1 MSKYSYAYG
10 IDVGGTTV
18 KCGLFQVDGIY
29 VESWEIPTRTEDK
42 GINVIPDIAET
53 ILKNME
59 AHGLSR
65 KDVAGVGI
73 GVPGPVRDGG
83 VVSGCVNLGWGEY
96 HVASELSGRLGGIR
110 VEVGNDANVAALG
123 EQWRGGGQGY
133 RNVVMIT
140 LGTGVGGGIII
151 GGKIL
156 AGAHG
161 AGGEIGHITVNRNET
176 IACNCGKKGCL
187 EQYGSAT
194 GIVRKAKEVLA
205 AGNKASLLNID
216 TVTSKDVFDA
226 AKTGDEAATAVVQ
239 FAGRMLGQ
247 AAATITCVVDPDVIV
262 IGGGVSRAGQIL
274 LDAITRY
281 YVPNAFTA
289 CRDIPFKLAVLGNNA
304 GMYGAVRMVLS

>member
-18 KCGLFQVDGIY
+18 KCGLFQVDGTY

-42 GINVIPDIAET
+42 GVNVIPDIAET

-59 AHGLSR
+59 GRGLSR

-176 IACNCGKKGCL
+176 IPCNCGKKGCL
-187 EQYGSAT
+187 EQYSSAT
-194 GIVRKAKEVLA
+194 GIVRRAKEVLA
-205 AGNKASLLNID
+205 SATKPSLLNID

-226 AKTGDEAATAVVQ
+226 AKTGDEAAVSVVQ

-274 LDAITRY
+274 LDAITKY

-289 CRDIPFKLAVLGNNA
+289 CKEIPFKLAVLGNDA
-304 GMYGAVRMVLS
+304 GMYGAVRMVLN